1 MPTAPTEA
9 VSPIIGSLLLVAITV
24 VLTASVVVLAS
35 SFGGSSSQPAPVVVP
50 SQDEGSD
57 RLVVVRAE
65 PLIPLGRLRIE
76 LSVPGHFGYNA
87 LASSTT
93 TALPANTLVPLGV
106 TGSVE
111 AGDTL
116 YFCADAAATG
126 VHVLLQDPVTNK
138 LVASDTFASLA
149 TCP

>member
-1 MPTAPTEA
+1 MRTAPTEA
-9 VSPIIGSLLLVAITV
+9 VSPIVGSLMLVAITI
-24 VLTASVVVLAS
+24 VLTATVLVLAN
-35 SFGGSSSQPAPVVVP
+35 SFGGRSSQLAPVVVP
-50 SQDEGSD
+50 SRDEAGD

-65 PLIPLGRLRIE
+65 PLIPLDRLRIE

-106 TGSVE
+106 AGSVE

-116 YFCADAAATG
+116 YLCADAAATG
-126 VHVLLQDPVTNK
+126 VHVLLQDPLTNK
-138 LVASDTFASLA
+138 LVASDTFANLA